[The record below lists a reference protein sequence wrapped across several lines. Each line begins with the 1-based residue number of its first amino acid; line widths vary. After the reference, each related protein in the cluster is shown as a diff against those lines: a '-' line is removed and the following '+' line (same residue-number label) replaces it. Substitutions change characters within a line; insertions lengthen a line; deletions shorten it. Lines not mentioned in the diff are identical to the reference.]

1 MADRTVRV
9 RVIAEMP
16 GFGTVIRTGTGE
28 LIALG
33 EASLVA
39 GRGIRAL
46 GADGA
51 AARTGLMAMG
61 AGARGGAAGV
71 GEAEAAALA
80 ASRGTRAMRDESA
93 LAPAAFGRMGAA
105 ARTGMGTV
113 RSGVESVL
121 GPVQHLGALLA
132 GGAILFGLHDIVH
145 AGNEYTDAMNKFL
158 EVTRASGAQMSSA
171 GREAQALGADMKL
184 PSANAAEAADA
195 MVELAKA
202 GLSAQDAIKAARG
215 TIQLSAAARTD
226 VATAAKIEGD
236 IMDQFALKSTEAT
249 HVADV
254 LANTSNSASGE
265 LMDIYYAMKYVGPI
279 AHTMGISIK
288 DTATA
293 VGLLGKSG
301 IIGETAGTALRSAL
315 VNMAKP
321 TKLAQKGLHEL
332 GIEAFDSK
340 GNFKGLQY
348 VITQLG
354 DASHHLTTQ
363 QFTAAAAMAFGK
375 PALAGMVAL
384 AHQGGTAFQQFG
396 VQVGRVGGA
405 AALAAAESKG
415 LGGAMRGLGK
425 QLQSAFLQV
434 YLGVAPGLEKIT
446 RSMTKGVSDAIPYIK
461 SGIRIAGDLWD
472 IYGPSVEAKLQS
484 ASSGIGKAAAS
495 LANPVKAA
503 LSGALVAAVP
513 LAITSVQSL
522 EKVLSNAG
530 AAAAPLVGGMHDLLT
545 SVSSGAGALG
555 VATGRLQVGVGLIGD
570 MSGILRPIGELV
582 GGIAHAFAGLPGPIQ
597 LSVLSMIA
605 MRPFRGQ
612 IQGMR
617 DAVVG
622 YGRSAVTS
630 FNGVRGAM
638 QTQTMLAS
646 RAGVSL
652 GRWGAGLAALEARNP
667 AIAAMGTSFRS
678 ASTGI
683 QEAGGR
689 LVGLRSAAGGAMAA
703 IGTGAGRGLMGAARG
718 LYGFLGGP
726 WGIAIAGVMVGL
738 DMLAQKQ
745 QAAAAA
751 TAAHQQRVT
760 GLAQALQ
767 QSAGAMDGSVRS
779 AAVQIISDAKLKDG
793 KTQLLDVTSKA
804 GLTAQQVTDAYLGE
818 GTSVEKLAQKYKD
831 LAKTKMDEA
840 FSKESPSAK
849 NHSDEY
855 NSLIE
860 QANSYAAAGNA
871 LSGLSGEFGEARK
884 KQQDLSAAVKGSG
897 AAALDA
903 TDPTGR
909 LQTAIKTLGDSASD
923 ADTKARALHTA
934 LDLLSGGELD
944 VQAAVAT
951 MNQAILDLNGSYK
964 DGVDHSKGYGK
975 ALLQVDGSL
984 NTTSENGQSLW
995 TKMQALNEQTASASQ
1010 ATYDYARANGTAVV
1024 PALQQAEARM
1034 QTAWK
1039 TAVTAGQKFGLSA
1052 TQAKELAAQMGF
1064 IPSSLAIT
1072 MSTPGLSDT
1081 QRQLLYVQG
1090 LAGHMPKGSTIR
1102 VSALTAEAKADIE
1115 SVGFKVKT
1123 LPGGRQ
1129 MEITA
1134 PTGKAAAALDALIA
1148 KKLPPKALGVDA
1160 QTASA
1165 MAALEAV
1172 RRKVAGTK
1180 GKSVTIGALTGAAQ
1194 SALTSLGFK
1203 VQRLPNHQIKVTL
1216 PTGGPAAAAAAIQ
1229 RYINNLH
1236 GKSVTVTTTFVTKGS
1251 SSAVAP
1257 AHRNYAAGGRIRG
1270 YASGGSPVQFAPDGL
1285 LSGPGTGT
1293 SDSILALLASGAVAR
1308 VSDTEFVVN
1317 AASTRRYL
1325 PLLEA
1330 INSGKIPGFAAGGL
1344 ASGGI
1349 PGFTY
1354 SPTGQPVLGGP
1365 SDAKSRYDQ
1374 DVQNLKDAWGVLN
1387 TALKEQKKAADSL
1400 TAAEKNLSK
1409 VRHEHHT
1416 AAQLRAAEDRVE
1428 KARSAKKATDKTV
1441 SADRQKVYS
1450 ADAALGVKKGAK
1462 APTGFDLKAYEKQL
1476 NASVAATDKWRTNLS
1491 KISKRGGAEV
1501 EALLENMGQDGYALV
1516 NSLAGAST
1524 KQFNNIVK
1532 KLQKTGDVAKA
1543 TLADFEKQLGGATQQ
1558 NQQFAADLQKLAAE
1572 GFGDLAQALAAQG
1585 DSNAQALAH
1594 EAAGN
1599 SKSAS
1604 AANKSVSKAQAT
1616 LTGDDLANSLILLS
1630 TLRGGTGRGY
1640 ADLIAAGLGT
1650 DVIKALVP
1658 KMSKQIGALPDA
1670 NKAVFV
1676 RQWVAQGG
1684 QPMALG
1690 GILTKPTPV
1699 LAGEAGVPEAFIPL
1713 TGTARSRALL
1723 AASAAA
1729 LGYHLVPAS
1738 RWASHGYSDPRSV
1751 GQGNRN
1757 TYITLY
1763 GAKQTNAEQAADIA
1777 RHMAFVG

>member
-1 MADRTVRV
+1 MTDRTVRV

-16 GFGTVIRTGTGE
+16 GFGTVVRTGTGE

-33 EASLVA
+33 DASLVA

-51 AARTGLMAMG
+51 AARAGLTAMG

-71 GEAEAAALA
+71 REGEAAALA
-80 ASRGTRAMRDESA
+80 ASRGTRAMRDETA
-93 LAPAAFGRMGAA
+93 LAPAAFGRMGSA
-105 ARTGMGTV
+105 ARNGMGSV

-121 GPVQHLGALLA
+121 GPVKHLGALLA

-202 GLSAQDAIKAARG
+202 GLSAQDAIRAARG

-249 HVADV
+249 RVADV

-321 TKLAQKGLHEL
+321 TKLASKGLHEL
-332 GIEAFDSK
+332 GIEAFDSQ

-348 VITQLG
+348 VITKLG

-472 IYGPSVEAKLQS
+472 IYGPSVEAKLHS

-570 MSGILRPIGELV
+570 MSGILRPIGELI
-582 GGIAHAFAGLPGPIQ
+582 GGIAHAFAMLPGPIQ
-597 LSVLSMIA
+597 LTVLSMIA

-638 QTQTMLAS
+638 QTQRILATQ
-646 RAGVSL
+646 AGVSL
-652 GRWGAGLAALEARNP
+652 GRWGSGLAALEARNP
-667 AIAAMGTSFRS
+667 TIAAMGTSFRS
-678 ASTGI
+678 ASAGI

-689 LVGLRSAAGGAMAA
+689 LVGFRSAAGGAMSAL
-703 IGTGAGRGLMGAARG
+703 GTGAGRGLMGAARG

-726 WGIAIAGVMVGL
+726 WGIAIAGAMVGL

-767 QSAGAMDGSVRS
+767 QTAGAMDGSVRA
-779 AAVQIISDAKLKDG
+779 AAVQIISDAKLRDG

-818 GTSVEKLAQKYKD
+818 GTSVQQLAQKYKD
-831 LAKTKMDEA
+831 LAKTKADEA

-849 NHSDEY
+849 NHSAEY

-871 LSGLSGEFGEARK
+871 LSGLSGEFGTARK

-944 VQAAVAT
+944 VQAAVAN

-964 DGVDHSKGYGK
+964 DGVDKSHGYGK

-995 TKMQALNEQTASASQ
+995 TKLQALNEQTAGAAQS
-1010 ATYDYARANGTAVV
+1010 TYDFARANNEGVV
-1024 PALQQAEARM
+1024 PALKQAEAHM
-1034 QTAWK
+1034 ETSWK
-1039 TAVTAGQKFGLSA
+1039 AAVTAGEKFGLTA
-1052 TQAKELAAQMGF
+1052 DQAKVLAAQMGF

-1072 MSTPGLSDT
+1072 MSTPGLSAT
-1081 QRQLLYVQG
+1081 QKQLLYVQG
-1090 LAGHMPKGSTIR
+1090 LAGHMSKGSVIR
-1102 VSALTAEAKADIE
+1102 VSALTAEAKKDIE
-1115 SVGFKVKT
+1115 DVGFKVKT

-1134 PTGKAAAALDALIA
+1134 PTDKAAAALDALIA
-1148 KKLPPKALGVDA
+1148 KKMPGKDVPVSAATAKALAD
-1160 QTASA
+1160 
-1165 MAALEAV
+1165 LNAV
-1172 RRKVAGTK
+1172 QRKVAATH
-1180 GKSVTIGALTGAAQ
+1180 GKSIPMTALTGGAEAA
-1194 SALTSLGFK
+1194 LKGLGFK
-1203 VQRLPNHQIKVTL
+1203 VTHMKGGRVTVTL

-1236 GKSVTVTTTFVTKGS
+1236 GKTVTNYVNSIVTTTKKSVHEVVGNANGSIVSYYADGGMHESHVAQIARKGTYRVW
-1251 SSAVAP
+1251 AEDEAGDEAYIPLNP
-1257 AHRNYAAGGRIRG
+1257 AKRGRSRQIAAQTVSRLG
-1270 YASGGSPVQFAPDGL
+1270 
-1285 LSGPGTGT
+1285 
-1293 SDSILALLASGAVAR
+1293 GAVAWYA
-1308 VSDTEFVVN
+1308 N
-1317 AASTRRYL
+1317 
-1325 PLLEA
+1325 
-1330 INSGKIPGFAAGGL
+1330 GGL
-1344 ASGGI
+1344 S
-1349 PGFTY
+1349 GFTY
-1354 SPTGQPVLGGP
+1354 TPSGQPVLGGP

-1374 DVQNLKDAWGVLN
+1374 DVQRLKDAWGVLN

-1400 TAAEKNLSK
+1400 TAAEKNLSR

-1416 AAQLRAAEDRVE
+1416 AAQLRAAQDRVT
-1428 KARSAKKATDKTV
+1428 KAKSAKKATDKTV

-1501 EALLENMGQDGYALV
+1501 ESLLENMGQDGYALV

-1524 KQFNNIVK
+1524 KQFNDIVK

-1543 TLADFEKQLGGATQQ
+1543 TLADFDKQLNASTQQ

-1572 GFGDLAQALAAQG
+1572 GYGDLASALAAQG
-1585 DSNAQALAH
+1585 DSNAVTLAH
-1594 EAAGN
+1594 QAAGS
-1599 SKSAS
+1599 SKDA
-1604 AANKSVSKAQAT
+1604 ATANKAVGKAQGT
-1616 LTGDDLANSLILLS
+1616 LTGDDLTNSLILLS

-1658 KMSKQIGALPDA
+1658 KMTKQIAALPDA
-1670 NKAVFV
+1670 NKSTFV

-1684 QPMALG
+1684 TAMAAG
-1690 GILTKPTPV
+1690 GILTKATPV

-1713 TGTARSRALL
+1713 AQTSRSRALL

-1738 RWASHGYSDPRSV
+1738 RWASHGYSDGRA
-1751 GQGNRN
+1751 GYGGDRINN
-1757 TYITLY
+1757 ITLN
-1763 GAKQTNAEQAADIA
+1763 GAKQTTAEQAMDVA
-1777 RHMAFVG
+1777 RYMSFVG

>member
-16 GFGTVIRTGTGE
+16 GFGTIVRTGTGE
-28 LIALG
+28 LLALG

-51 AARTGLMAMG
+51 IARTGLMAMG

-80 ASRGTRAMRDESA
+80 AGRGARAMRNEAA
-93 LAPAAFGRMGAA
+93 LTSPAFGRMGAA
-105 ARTGMGTV
+105 ARTGMGSV
-113 RSGVESVL
+113 QSGITSVL
-121 GPVQHLGALLA
+121 GPMKHLGALLA
-132 GGAILFGLHDIVH
+132 GGAIIFGLHDIVH
-145 AGNEYTDAMNKFL
+145 SGNEYTDAMNKFL
-158 EVTRASGAQMSSA
+158 EVTRASGGQMAAA

-195 MVELAKA
+195 MVELSKA
-202 GLSAQDAIKAARG
+202 GLSAQDAIRAARG

-279 AHTMGISIK
+279 AHTMGVSIK

-321 TKLAQKGLHEL
+321 TKLATKGLHEL
-332 GIEAFDSK
+332 GIEAFDGQ

-348 VITQLG
+348 VITKLG

-384 AHQGGTAFQQFG
+384 AHQGGEAFQTFG

-425 QLQSAFLQV
+425 QISSAFLQI
-434 YLGVAPGLEKIT
+434 YLGIAPGLEGIT
-446 RSMTKGVSDAIPYIK
+446 RSMTQGVSKAIPYIK

-472 IYGPSVEAKLQS
+472 IYGPSVEAKLHS
-484 ASSGIGKAAAS
+484 AAGGIGRAASSLAAPLKAAITSAAVAS
-495 LANPVKAA
+495 
-503 LSGALVAAVP
+503 VP
-513 LAITSVQSL
+513 LAITSVHSL
-522 EKVLSNAG
+522 GQAFGNAG
-530 AAAAPLVGGMHDLLT
+530 AAAQPLLGGLHDMFG

-555 VATGRLQVGVGLIGD
+555 VLTGRLQVGVGLFGE
-570 MSGILRPIGELV
+570 MSGILRPVGELV

-597 LSVLSMIA
+597 LSVLAMLA

-612 IQGMR
+612 IQGMQN
-617 DAVVG
+617 AVAG
-622 YGRSAVTS
+622 YGRSAVAS

-638 QTQTMLAS
+638 QTQTILAS

-652 GRWGAGLAALEARNP
+652 GRWGAGLAALEARSP
-667 AIAAMGTSFRS
+667 TIAAMGNSFRT

-689 LVGLRSAAGGAMAA
+689 LVGFRSAAGGALAA

-726 WGIAIAGVMVGL
+726 WGVAIGAAMIGL
-738 DMLAQKQ
+738 DLLAKKQ
-745 QAAAAA
+745 QEAAAAA
-751 TAAHQQRVT
+751 AAHQQRISALT
-760 GLAQALQ
+760 TALQ
-767 QSAGAMDGSVRS
+767 QSAGVADGSVRA
-779 AAVQIISDAKLKDG
+779 AAVQTLADTKLKDG
-793 KTQLLDVTSKA
+793 KTQLLDVMHRA
-804 GLTAQQVTDAYLGE
+804 GINATQLTDAYLGQ
-818 GTSVEKLAQKYKD
+818 GTSVDGLRKRL
-831 LAKTKMDEA
+831 
-840 FSKESPSAK
+840 S
-849 NHSDEY
+849 
-855 NSLIE
+855 
-860 QANSYAAAGNA
+860 AAAEENTKFVNA
-871 LSGLSGEFGEARK
+871 GRTAGKVYTPQGQVYKNAADALGSLSGEFDAART
-884 KQQDLSAAVKGSG
+884 KQKDLADAVKGSG

-909 LQTAIKTLGDSASD
+909 LQGAIKTLGDSASD

-944 VQAAVAT
+944 VQAAVAV
-951 MNQAILDLNGSYK
+951 MNQALLDLNGSYK
-964 DGVDHSKGYGK
+964 DGVDHAKGYGK

-995 TKMQALNEQTASASQ
+995 TKLQGLNEQTAGAAQ
-1010 ATYDYARANGTAVV
+1010 ATYDYARANKTDVV
-1024 PALQQAEARM
+1024 PALQQAEGAM
-1034 QTAWK
+1034 EKSWK
-1039 TAVTAGQKFGLSA
+1039 AAVRAGQKFGLTA
-1052 TQAKELAAQMGF
+1052 DQAKVLAMQMGF

-1081 QRQLLYVQG
+1081 QKQLLYVQG

-1102 VSALTAEAKADIE
+1102 VSALTTEAKKDIE

-1134 PTGKAAAALDALIA
+1134 PTDKAAAALDALLA
-1148 KKLPPKALGVDA
+1148 KKLPGKKLPVSAATSKALTD
-1160 QTASA
+1160 
-1165 MAALEAV
+1165 LDAV

-1180 GKSVTIGALTGAAQ
+1180 GKTVTVGALTKVAEE
-1194 SALTSLGFK
+1194 ALSSLGFHISRTHGK
-1203 VQRLPNHQIKVTL
+1203 QVTITL
-1216 PTGGPAAAAAAIQ
+1216 PTGGPSSAAATIQ
-1229 RYINNLH
+1229 GYIDGVH
-1236 GKSVTVTTTFVTKGS
+1236 GKTVSVNVVTTHTDHGT
-1251 SSAVAP
+1251 VA
-1257 AHRNYAAGGRIRG
+1257 HEGGKYARGGLVRG
-1270 YASGGSPVQFAPDGL
+1270 YADGGAIQYMPFGGRVV
-1285 LSGPGTGT
+1285 GPGTGT
-1293 SDSILALLASGAVAR
+1293 SDSIPALVSNGEYVIKADAVR
-1308 VSDTEFVVN
+1308 KYGTHMFDRLN
-1317 AASTRRYL
+1317 AKR
-1325 PLLEA
+1325 
-1330 INSGKIPGFAAGGL
+1330 FAGGGL
-1344 ASGGI
+1344 A
-1349 PGFTY
+1349 GFTY
-1354 SPTGQPVLGGP
+1354 TPTGQAVLGGP
-1365 SDAKSRYDQ
+1365 SDPKTRYDKAV
-1374 DVQNLKDAWGVLN
+1374 DALKAAWDKLNSALKDA
-1387 TALKEQKKAADSL
+1387 KKKADDLSN
-1400 TAAEKNLSK
+1400 AEKNLSR
-1409 VRHEHHT
+1409 VRHGHHT
-1416 AAQLRAAEDRVE
+1416 AAQLRAAQSRVD
-1428 KARSAKKATDKTV
+1428 KARSAKKSADKTV
-1441 SADRQKVYS
+1441 SADRAGVNK

-1462 APTGFDLKAYEKQL
+1462 APTGFDLKAYETQL
-1476 NASVAATDKWRTNLS
+1476 NKSVAATDKWRGNLA

-1501 EALLENMGQDGYALV
+1501 ESMLEGMGEDGYALV
-1516 NSLAGAST
+1516 NSLAGASN
-1524 KQFNNIVK
+1524 KQFNDIVK

-1543 TLADFEKQLGGATQQ
+1543 TLQDFTKQLGAATTT
-1558 NQQFAADLQKLAAE
+1558 NQQFAKDLQTLASQ
-1572 GFGDLAQALAAQG
+1572 GFGDLASALAAQG
-1585 DSNAQALAH
+1585 DSNAQTLAH
-1594 EAAGN
+1594 QAVGSKTQAA
-1599 SKSAS
+1599 K
-1604 AANKSVSKAQAT
+1604 ANQAVGKAEGT
-1616 LTGDDLANSLILLS
+1616 LTGDDLTNSLILLS

-1658 KMSKQIGALPDA
+1658 KMTGAIGALPA
-1670 NKAVFV
+1670 PNKDVFV
-1676 RQWVAQGG
+1676 RQWVSQGG
-1684 QPMALG
+1684 KAMALG
-1690 GILTKPTPV
+1690 GILSRATPV
-1699 LAGEAGVPEAFIPL
+1699 LAGEAGPEAFIPL
-1713 TGTARSRALL
+1713 TRTARSRALL

-1738 RWASHGYSDPRSV
+1738 RYASNDYGTPWGGGHGDRV
-1751 GQGNRN
+1751 TN
-1757 TYITLY
+1757 ITLN
-1763 GAKQTNAEQAADIA
+1763 GAKQTSAEQAADIA
-1777 RHMAFVG
+1777 RHMNFVG

>member
-1 MADRTVRV
+1 VGDRTVRV
-9 RVIAEMP
+9 RVVAEMP

-51 AARTGLMAMG
+51 AARAGLTAMG

-71 GEAEAAALA
+71 REGEAAALA
-80 ASRGTRAMRDESA
+80 ASRGTRAMRDETA
-93 LAPAAFGRMGAA
+93 LAPAAFGRMGSA
-105 ARTGMGTV
+105 ARTGMGSV

-121 GPVQHLGALLA
+121 GPVKHLGALLA

-158 EVTRASGAQMSSA
+158 EVTRASGGQMASA

-321 TKLAQKGLHEL
+321 TKLASKGLHEL
-332 GIEAFDSK
+332 GIEAFDSQ

-348 VITQLG
+348 VITKLG

-472 IYGPSVEAKLQS
+472 IYGPAVEAKLHA

-570 MSGILRPIGELV
+570 MSGILRPIGDIV

-597 LSVLSMIA
+597 LSVLSMLA

-652 GRWGAGLAALEARNP
+652 GRWGSGLAALEARSP
-667 AIAAMGTSFRS
+667 TIAAMGNSFRS

-689 LVGLRSAAGGAMAA
+689 LSGFRSAAGGAMAA

-718 LYGFLGGP
+718 LWGFLGGP
-726 WGIAIAGVMVGL
+726 WGIAIAGAMVGL
-738 DMLAQKQ
+738 DMLARKQ
-745 QAAAAA
+745 QEAAAAA
-751 TAAHQQRVT
+751 AAHQQRISSLT
-760 GLAQALQ
+760 QALATSAGLA
-767 QSAGAMDGSVRS
+767 DGSVRA
-779 AAVQIISDAKLKDG
+779 AAVQTLADAKLKDG
-793 KTQLLDVTSKA
+793 KTALLGVMHEAGVGTTQL
-804 GLTAQQVTDAYLGE
+804 TDAYLGQ
-818 GTSVEKLAQKYKD
+818 GTSIDALQKKLLTAANANREWVVSGRNGRKVAFTEQGQAYKD
-831 LAKTKMDEA
+831 
-840 FSKESPSAK
+840 
-849 NHSDEY
+849 
-855 NSLIE
+855 
-860 QANSYAAAGNA
+860 AADA
-871 LSGLSGEFGEARK
+871 LGSLSGEFGTAKK
-884 KQQDLSAAVKGSG
+884 KQADLAAAVKGSG

-1172 RRKVAGTK
+1172 RRKVTATK
-1180 GKSVTIGALTGAAQ
+1180 GKSITIGALTGAAQ
-1194 SALTSLGFK
+1194 GALTSLGFK

-1257 AHRNYAAGGRIRG
+1257 AHRNYATGGRIRG

-1293 SDSILALLASGAVAR
+1293 SDSILALLASGAIAR

-1317 AASTRRYL
+1317 AASTKRYL

-1330 INSGKIPGFAAGGL
+1330 INSGRIPGFASGGL
-1344 ASGGI
+1344 AAGGI

-1409 VRHEHHT
+1409 VRHQHHT

-1428 KARSAKKATDKTV
+1428 KARSAKKARDKTV

-1501 EALLENMGQDGYALV
+1501 ESLLENMGQDGYALV
-1516 NSLAGAST
+1516 NSLAGASA
-1524 KQFNNIVK
+1524 KQFNDIVK

-1543 TLADFEKQLGGATQQ
+1543 TLADFNKQLNASTQQ

-1585 DSNAQALAH
+1585 DSNAVALAH

-1604 AANKSVSKAQAT
+1604 AANRNVGKAQAT
-1616 LTGDDLANSLILLS
+1616 LTGDDLTNSLILLS

-1658 KMSKQIGALPDA
+1658 KMTKQIAALPDA
-1670 NKAVFV
+1670 NKATFV
-1676 RQWVAQGG
+1676 RQWVSQGG
-1684 QPMALG
+1684 TAMAVG
-1690 GILTKPTPV
+1690 GILTKATPV

-1713 TGTARSRALL
+1713 TQTSRSRALL

-1738 RWASHGYSDPRSV
+1738 RWASHGYSDGRA
-1751 GQGNRN
+1751 GYGGDRINN
-1757 TYITLY
+1757 ITLN
-1763 GAKQTNAEQAADIA
+1763 GAKQTTAEQAMDVA
-1777 RHMAFVG
+1777 RYMSFVG

>member
-1 MADRTVRV
+1 MTDRTVRV

-39 GRGIRAL
+39 GRSIRAL

-51 AARTGLMAMG
+51 AARAGLTAMG

-71 GEAEAAALA
+71 REGEAAALA
-80 ASRGTRAMRDESA
+80 ASRGTRAMRDETA
-93 LAPAAFGRMGAA
+93 LAPAAFGRMGSA
-105 ARTGMGTV
+105 ARTGMGSV

-121 GPVQHLGALLA
+121 GPVKHLGALLA

-202 GLSAQDAIKAARG
+202 GLSAQDAIRAARG

-321 TKLAQKGLHEL
+321 TKLASKGLHEL
-332 GIEAFDSK
+332 GIEAFDSQ

-348 VITQLG
+348 VITKLG

-472 IYGPSVEAKLQS
+472 IYGPSVEAKLHA
-484 ASSGIGKAAAS
+484 ASSGIGRAAAS

-570 MSGILRPIGELV
+570 MSGILRPIGALI
-582 GGIAHAFAGLPGPIQ
+582 GGIAHAFAMLPGPIQ
-597 LSVLSMIA
+597 LTVLSMIA

-638 QTQTMLAS
+638 QTQRILATQ
-646 RAGVSL
+646 AGVSL
-652 GRWGAGLAALEARNP
+652 GRWGSGLAALEARNP
-667 AIAAMGTSFRS
+667 TIAAMGTSFRS
-678 ASTGI
+678 ASAGI

-689 LVGLRSAAGGAMAA
+689 LVGFRSAAGGAMSAL
-703 IGTGAGRGLMGAARG
+703 GTGAGRGLMGAARG

-726 WGIAIAGVMVGL
+726 WGIAIAGAMVGL

-767 QSAGAMDGSVRS
+767 QTAGAMDGSVRA
-779 AAVQIISDAKLKDG
+779 AAVQIISDAKLRDG

-818 GTSVEKLAQKYKD
+818 GTSVQQLAQKYKD
-831 LAKTKMDEA
+831 LAKTKADEA
-840 FSKESPSAK
+840 FSKESPSAR
-849 NHSDEY
+849 NHSAEY

-871 LSGLSGEFGEARK
+871 LSGLSGEFGTARK

-964 DGVDHSKGYGK
+964 DGVDKSHGYGK

-995 TKMQALNEQTASASQ
+995 TKLQALNEQTAGAAQS
-1010 ATYDYARANGTAVV
+1010 TYDFARANSEGVV
-1024 PALQQAEARM
+1024 PALKQAEGRM
-1034 QTAWK
+1034 QKSWEA
-1039 TAVTAGQKFGLSA
+1039 AVTAGQKFGLTA
-1052 TQAKELAAQMGF
+1052 DQAKILAAQMGF

-1072 MSTPGLSDT
+1072 MSTPGLSAT
-1081 QRQLLYVQG
+1081 QKQLLYVQG

-1102 VSALTAEAKADIE
+1102 VSALTAEAKKDIE

-1148 KKLPPKALGVDA
+1148 KKLPSKAVGVDA
-1160 QTASA
+1160 KTASA

-1194 SALTSLGFK
+1194 GALTSLGFK
-1203 VQRLPNHQIKVTL
+1203 VQRLPNRQIRVTL

-1236 GKSVTVTTTFVTKGS
+1236 GKTVTNYVNSIVTTTKKSVHEVVGKADGGIVSFYADGGMHENHVAQIARKGTYRVW
-1251 SSAVAP
+1251 AEDEAGDEAYIPLNP
-1257 AHRNYAAGGRIRG
+1257 AKRGRSRQIAAQTVSRLG
-1270 YASGGSPVQFAPDGL
+1270 
-1285 LSGPGTGT
+1285 
-1293 SDSILALLASGAVAR
+1293 GAVAWYA
-1308 VSDTEFVVN
+1308 N
-1317 AASTRRYL
+1317 
-1325 PLLEA
+1325 
-1330 INSGKIPGFAAGGL
+1330 GGL
-1344 ASGGI
+1344 S
-1349 PGFTY
+1349 GFTY
-1354 SPTGQPVLGGP
+1354 TPSGQPVLGGP

-1374 DVQNLKDAWGVLN
+1374 DVQRLKDAWGVLN

-1400 TAAEKNLSK
+1400 TAAEKNLSR

-1416 AAQLRAAEDRVE
+1416 AAQLRAAQDRVT
-1428 KARSAKKATDKTV
+1428 KAKSAKKATDKTV

-1501 EALLENMGQDGYALV
+1501 ESLLENMGQDGYALV

-1524 KQFNNIVK
+1524 KQFNDIVK

-1543 TLADFEKQLGGATQQ
+1543 TLADFDKQLNASTQQ

-1572 GFGDLAQALAAQG
+1572 GYGDLASALAAQG
-1585 DSNAQALAH
+1585 DSNAVTLAH
-1594 EAAGN
+1594 QAAGS
-1599 SKSAS
+1599 SKDA
-1604 AANKSVSKAQAT
+1604 ATANKAVGKAQGT
-1616 LTGDDLANSLILLS
+1616 LTGDDLTNSLILLS

-1658 KMSKQIGALPDA
+1658 KMTKQIAALPDA
-1670 NKAVFV
+1670 NKSTFV
-1676 RQWVAQGG
+1676 RQWVSQGG
-1684 QPMALG
+1684 TAMAAG
-1690 GILTKPTPV
+1690 GILTKATPV
-1699 LAGEAGVPEAFIPL
+1699 LAGEAGIPEAFIPL
-1713 TGTARSRALL
+1713 AQTSRSRALL

-1738 RWASHGYSDPRSV
+1738 RYASGGYSDGRA
-1751 GQGNRN
+1751 GYGGDRINN
-1757 TYITLY
+1757 ITLN
-1763 GAKQTNAEQAADIA
+1763 GAKQTTAEQAMDVA
-1777 RHMAFVG
+1777 RYMSFVG

>member
-16 GFGTVIRTGTGE
+16 GFGTIVRTGTGE
-28 LIALG
+28 LLALG
-33 EASLVA
+33 EAGVVA
-39 GRGIRAL
+39 GRGIRTL
-46 GADGA
+46 GVDAA

-80 ASRGTRAMRDESA
+80 ASRGTRAMREESA

-105 ARTGMGTV
+105 ARTGMGSV

-121 GPVQHLGALLA
+121 GPVKHLGALLA

-158 EVTRASGAQMSSA
+158 EVTRASGAQMASA

-202 GLSAQDAIKAARG
+202 GLSAQDAIRAARG

-279 AHTMGISIK
+279 AHTMGVSIK

-384 AHQGGTAFQQFG
+384 AHQGGTAFEQFG

-472 IYGPSVEAKLQS
+472 IYGPTVEAKLHS
-484 ASSGIGKAAAS
+484 ASSGIGRAAAS

-503 LSGALVAAVP
+503 LTGALVAAVP

-570 MSGILRPIGELV
+570 MSGILRPIGDIV

-597 LSVLSMIA
+597 LSVLSMLA

-638 QTQTMLAS
+638 QTQTLLAS

-652 GRWGAGLAALEARNP
+652 GRWGSGLAALEARSP
-667 AIAAMGTSFRS
+667 TIAAMGNSFRS

-689 LVGLRSAAGGAMAA
+689 LSGFRSAAGGAMAA

-718 LYGFLGGP
+718 LWGFLGGP
-726 WGIAIAGVMVGL
+726 WGIAIAGAMIGL
-738 DMLAQKQ
+738 DMLARKQ
-745 QAAAAA
+745 QEAAAAA
-751 TAAHQQRVT
+751 AAHQQRISSLT
-760 GLAQALQ
+760 QALQ
-767 QSAGAMDGSVRS
+767 QSAGLADGSVRA
-779 AAVQIISDAKLKDG
+779 AAVQTLADAKLKDG
-793 KTQLLDVTSKA
+793 KTQLLNVMHEA
-804 GLTAQQVTDAYLGE
+804 GVGTTQLTDAYLGQ
-818 GTSVEKLAQKYKD
+818 GSSIDTLRKKLLDAANANREWVTAGKNGRKVAFTEQGQAYKD
-831 LAKTKMDEA
+831 
-840 FSKESPSAK
+840 
-849 NHSDEY
+849 
-855 NSLIE
+855 
-860 QANSYAAAGNA
+860 AADA
-871 LSGLSGEFGEARK
+871 LGGLSGEFDTARK
-884 KQQDLSAAVKGSG
+884 KQKDLADAVKGSG
-897 AAALDA
+897 SAALDA

-951 MNQAILDLNGSYK
+951 MNQAILDLNSSYS
-964 DGVDHSKGYGK
+964 DGVDKSKGYGK

-995 TKMQALNEQTASASQ
+995 TKLQALNEQTASAAQS
-1010 ATYDYARANGTAVV
+1010 TYDFARANGTAVV

-1039 TAVTAGQKFGLSA
+1039 SAVTAGQKFGLTA
-1052 TQAKELAAQMGF
+1052 NQAKELAAQMGF

-1072 MSTPGLSDT
+1072 MSTPGLSAT
-1081 QRQLLYVQG
+1081 QKQLLYVQG
-1090 LAGHMPKGSTIR
+1090 LAGHMPKGATIR

-1148 KKLPPKALGVDA
+1148 KKLPAKTLGVDA
-1160 QTASA
+1160 QTAGA
-1165 MAALEAV
+1165 MSALEAV
-1172 RRKVAGTK
+1172 RRKVAATK
-1180 GKSVTIGALTGAAQ
+1180 GKSITIGALTGAAQ

-1203 VQRLPNHQIKVTL
+1203 VQRLPNRQIRVTL

-1236 GKSVTVTTTFVTKGS
+1236 GKTVTNYVNSIVTTTSKSVHEVVGKADGGIVSYYADGGMRENHVAQIARKGTWRVW
-1251 SSAVAP
+1251 AEDEAGDEAYIPLNP
-1257 AHRNYAAGGRIRG
+1257 AKRGRSRQIAAQTVSRLG
-1270 YASGGSPVQFAPDGL
+1270 
-1285 LSGPGTGT
+1285 
-1293 SDSILALLASGAVAR
+1293 GAVAWYA
-1308 VSDTEFVVN
+1308 N
-1317 AASTRRYL
+1317 
-1325 PLLEA
+1325 
-1330 INSGKIPGFAAGGL
+1330 GGL
-1344 ASGGI
+1344 S
-1349 PGFTY
+1349 GFTY
-1354 SPTGQPVLGGP
+1354 TPTGQPVLGGP

-1409 VRHEHHT
+1409 VRREHHT
-1416 AAQLRAAEDRVE
+1416 ASQLRAAEDRVE

-1441 SADRQKVYS
+1441 GADRQKVYA
-1450 ADAALGVKKGAK
+1450 ADSALGVKRGAK

-1476 NASVAATDKWRTNLS
+1476 NASVAATDKWRTNLA

-1501 EALLENMGQDGYALV
+1501 ESLLENMGQDGYALV

-1524 KQFNNIVK
+1524 KQFNDIVK

-1543 TLADFEKQLGGATQQ
+1543 TLADFDKQLNASTQQ

-1572 GFGDLAQALAAQG
+1572 GFGDLASALAAQG
-1585 DSNAQALAH
+1585 DSNAMALAH

-1604 AANKSVSKAQAT
+1604 AANKNVTKAQST

-1640 ADLIAAGLGT
+1640 ADLISAGLDT
-1650 DVIKALVP
+1650 ATIKALVP
-1658 KMSKQIGALPDA
+1658 KMAKQIGALPDA
-1670 NKAVFV
+1670 NKVTFV

-1713 TGTARSRALL
+1713 TGTVRSRALL

-1738 RWASHGYSDPRSV
+1738 RWASHGYNNLNGA
-1751 GQGNRN
+1751 GQGDRITN
-1757 TYITLY
+1757 ITLN
-1763 GAKQTNAEQAADIA
+1763 GAKQTSAEQAADIA

>member
-1 MADRTVRV
+1 MTDRTVRV

-33 EASLVA
+33 DASLVA

-51 AARTGLMAMG
+51 AARAGLTAMG

-71 GEAEAAALA
+71 REGEAAALA
-80 ASRGTRAMRDESA
+80 ASRGTRAMRDETA
-93 LAPAAFGRMGAA
+93 LAPAAFGRMGSA
-105 ARTGMGTV
+105 ARTGMGSV

-121 GPVQHLGALLA
+121 GPVKHLGALLA

-202 GLSAQDAIKAARG
+202 GLSAQDAIRAARG

-321 TKLAQKGLHEL
+321 TKLASKGLHEL
-332 GIEAFDSK
+332 GIEAFDSQ

-348 VITQLG
+348 VITKLG

-472 IYGPSVEAKLQS
+472 IYGPSVEAKLHA
-484 ASSGIGKAAAS
+484 ASSGIGRAAAS

-570 MSGILRPIGELV
+570 MSGILRPIGALI
-582 GGIAHAFAGLPGPIQ
+582 GGIAHAFAMLPGPIQ
-597 LSVLSMIA
+597 LTVLSMIA

-638 QTQTMLAS
+638 QTQRILATQ
-646 RAGVSL
+646 AGVSL
-652 GRWGAGLAALEARNP
+652 GRWGSGLAALEARNP
-667 AIAAMGTSFRS
+667 TIAAMGTSFRS
-678 ASTGI
+678 ASAGI

-689 LVGLRSAAGGAMAA
+689 LVGFRSAAGGAMSAL
-703 IGTGAGRGLMGAARG
+703 GTGAGRGLMGAARG

-726 WGIAIAGVMVGL
+726 WGIAIAGAMVGL

-767 QSAGAMDGSVRS
+767 QTAGAMDGSVRA
-779 AAVQIISDAKLKDG
+779 AAVQIISDAKLRDG

-818 GTSVEKLAQKYKD
+818 GTSVQQLAQKYKD
-831 LAKTKMDEA
+831 LAKTKADEA
-840 FSKESPSAK
+840 FSKESPSAR
-849 NHSDEY
+849 NHSAEY

-871 LSGLSGEFGEARK
+871 LSGLSGEFGTARK

-964 DGVDHSKGYGK
+964 DGVDKSHGYGK

-995 TKMQALNEQTASASQ
+995 TKLQALNEQTAGAAQS
-1010 ATYDYARANGTAVV
+1010 TYDFARANSEGVV
-1024 PALQQAEARM
+1024 PALKQAEGRM
-1034 QTAWK
+1034 QKSWEA
-1039 TAVTAGQKFGLSA
+1039 AVTAGQKFGLTA
-1052 TQAKELAAQMGF
+1052 DQAKILAAQMGF

-1072 MSTPGLSDT
+1072 MSTPGLSAT
-1081 QRQLLYVQG
+1081 QKQLLYVQG

-1102 VSALTAEAKADIE
+1102 VSALTAEAKKDIE

-1148 KKLPPKALGVDA
+1148 KKLPSKAVGVDA
-1160 QTASA
+1160 KTASA

-1194 SALTSLGFK
+1194 GALTSLGFK
-1203 VQRLPNHQIKVTL
+1203 VQRLPNRQIRVTL

-1236 GKSVTVTTTFVTKGS
+1236 GKTVTNYVNSIVTTTKKSVHEVVGKADGGIVSFYADGGMHENHVAQIARKGTYRVW
-1251 SSAVAP
+1251 AEDEAGDEAYIPLNP
-1257 AHRNYAAGGRIRG
+1257 AKRGRSRQIAAQTVSRLG
-1270 YASGGSPVQFAPDGL
+1270 
-1285 LSGPGTGT
+1285 
-1293 SDSILALLASGAVAR
+1293 GAVAWYA
-1308 VSDTEFVVN
+1308 N
-1317 AASTRRYL
+1317 
-1325 PLLEA
+1325 
-1330 INSGKIPGFAAGGL
+1330 GGL
-1344 ASGGI
+1344 S
-1349 PGFTY
+1349 GFTY
-1354 SPTGQPVLGGP
+1354 TPSGQPVLGGP

-1374 DVQNLKDAWGVLN
+1374 DVQRLKDAWGVLN

-1400 TAAEKNLSK
+1400 TAAEKNLSR

-1416 AAQLRAAEDRVE
+1416 AAQLRAAQDRVT
-1428 KARSAKKATDKTV
+1428 KAKSAKKATDKTV

-1501 EALLENMGQDGYALV
+1501 ESLLENMGQDGYALV

-1524 KQFNNIVK
+1524 KQFNDIVK

-1543 TLADFEKQLGGATQQ
+1543 TLADFDKQLNASTQQ

-1572 GFGDLAQALAAQG
+1572 GYGDLASALAAQG
-1585 DSNAQALAH
+1585 DSNAVTLAH
-1594 EAAGN
+1594 QAAGS
-1599 SKSAS
+1599 SKDA
-1604 AANKSVSKAQAT
+1604 ATANKAVGKAQGT
-1616 LTGDDLANSLILLS
+1616 LTGDDLTNSLILLS

-1658 KMSKQIGALPDA
+1658 KMTKQIAALPDA
-1670 NKAVFV
+1670 NKSTFV
-1676 RQWVAQGG
+1676 RQWVSQGG
-1684 QPMALG
+1684 TAMAAG
-1690 GILTKPTPV
+1690 GILTKATPV
-1699 LAGEAGVPEAFIPL
+1699 LAGEAGIPEAFIPL
-1713 TGTARSRALL
+1713 AQTSRSRALL

-1738 RWASHGYSDPRSV
+1738 RYASGGYSDGRA
-1751 GQGNRN
+1751 GYGGDRINN
-1757 TYITLY
+1757 ITLN
-1763 GAKQTNAEQAADIA
+1763 GAKQTTAEQAMDVA
-1777 RHMAFVG
+1777 RYMSFVG

>member
-16 GFGTVIRTGTGE
+16 GFGTVVRTGTGE

-51 AARTGLMAMG
+51 AARVGLMGMG
-61 AGARGGAAGV
+61 TGARGGAAGV
-71 GEAEAAALA
+71 REGEAAALA
-80 ASRGTRAMRDESA
+80 AGRGARTLRNETA

-105 ARTGMGTV
+105 ARTGMGSV

-121 GPVQHLGALLA
+121 GPVKHLGALLA
-132 GGAILFGLHDIVH
+132 GGAIIFGLHDIVH
-145 AGNEYTDAMNKFL
+145 SGNEYTDAMNKFL
-158 EVTRASGAQMSSA
+158 EVTRASGGQMAAA

-195 MVELAKA
+195 MVELSKA
-202 GLSAQDAIKAARG
+202 GLSAQDAIRAARG

-279 AHTMGISIK
+279 AHTMGVSIK

-321 TKLAQKGLHEL
+321 TKLATKGLHEL
-332 GIEAFDSK
+332 GIEAFDGQ

-348 VITQLG
+348 VITKLG

-384 AHQGGTAFQQFG
+384 AHQGGEAFSQFG

-425 QLQSAFLQV
+425 QISSAFLQI
-434 YLGVAPGLEKIT
+434 YLGIAPGLEGIT
-446 RSMTKGVSDAIPYIK
+446 RSMTQGVSKAIPYIK

-472 IYGPSVEAKLQS
+472 IYGPSVEAKLH
-484 ASSGIGKAAAS
+484 AATSGIGRAASGLAAPLKAAITSAAVAS
-495 LANPVKAA
+495 
-503 LSGALVAAVP
+503 VP
-513 LAITSVQSL
+513 LAITSVHSL
-522 EKVLSNAG
+522 GQAFGNAG
-530 AAAAPLVGGMHDLLT
+530 AAAQPLLGGLHAMFS

-555 VATGRLQVGVGLIGD
+555 VLAGRLQVGVGLIGN
-570 MSGILRPIGELV
+570 MTGVLRPLGALV
-582 GGIAHAFAGLPGPIQ
+582 GGVAHAFAGLPGPIQ
-597 LSVLSMIA
+597 LSVLAMLA

-612 IQGMR
+612 IQGMQS
-617 DAVVG
+617 AVAG
-622 YGRSAVTS
+622 YGRSAVAS
-630 FNGVRGAM
+630 FNSVRGAM
-638 QTQTMLAS
+638 QTQTILAS

-652 GRWGAGLAALEARNP
+652 GRWGSGLAALEARSP
-667 AIAAMGTSFRS
+667 TIAAMGNSFRT

-689 LVGLRSAAGGAMAA
+689 LVGFRSAAGGALAA

-726 WGIAIAGVMVGL
+726 WGIAIGAAMIGL
-738 DMLAQKQ
+738 DMLAKKQ
-745 QAAAAA
+745 QEAAAAA
-751 TAAHQQRVT
+751 AAHQQRISALT
-760 GLAQALQ
+760 QALQ
-767 QSAGAMDGSVRS
+767 QSAGVADGSVRA
-779 AAVQIISDAKLKDG
+779 AAVQTLADTKLKDG
-793 KTQLLDVTSKA
+793 KTQLLDVMHAA
-804 GLTAQQVTDAYLGE
+804 GINATQLTDAYLGQ
-818 GTSVEKLAQKYKD
+818 GTSIDGLRKRL
-831 LAKTKMDEA
+831 
-840 FSKESPSAK
+840 
-849 NHSDEY
+849 
-855 NSLIE
+855 
-860 QANSYAAAGNA
+860 AAAAEENTKFVNA
-871 LSGLSGEFGEARK
+871 GRTAGKVYTPQGQVYKNAADALGSLSGEFDAART
-884 KQQDLSAAVKGSG
+884 KQKDLSDAVKGSG

-909 LQTAIKTLGDSASD
+909 LQGAIKTLGDSASD

-944 VQAAVAT
+944 VQAAVAV
-951 MNQAILDLNGSYK
+951 MNQALLDLNGSYK
-964 DGVDHSKGYGK
+964 DGVDHAKGYGK

-995 TKMQALNEQTASASQ
+995 TKLQGLNEQTAGAAQ
-1010 ATYDYARANGTAVV
+1010 ATYDYARANKTDVV
-1024 PALQQAEARM
+1024 PALQQAEGAM
-1034 QTAWK
+1034 EKSWQA
-1039 TAVTAGQKFGLSA
+1039 AVKAGQKFGLTA
-1052 TQAKELAAQMGF
+1052 DQAKILAMQMGF

-1081 QRQLLYVQG
+1081 EKQLLFVQG

-1102 VSALTAEAKADIE
+1102 VSALTADAKKAIE

-1134 PTGKAAAALDALIA
+1134 PTDRAAAALDALIA
-1148 KKLPPKALGVDA
+1148 KKLPGKKLTVSAATTKALSD
-1160 QTASA
+1160 
-1165 MAALEAV
+1165 LDAV

-1180 GKSVTIGALTGAAQ
+1180 GKTVTVGALTKTAED
-1194 SALTSLGFK
+1194 ALSSLGFHISRTHGK
-1203 VQRLPNHQIKVTL
+1203 QVTITL
-1216 PTGGPAAAAAAIQ
+1216 PTGGPISAAATIQ
-1229 RYINNLH
+1229 GYINGVH
-1236 GKSVTVTTTFVTKGS
+1236 GKTVSVNVVTTHTDHGTVAHEGGRYQADGGIVSYYADGGMRENHIAQIAPKGS
-1251 SSAVAP
+1251 WRVWAEDEAGDEAYIPLAGHKRPRSRQIAAETVRRLGGAVQWF
-1257 AHRNYAAGGRIRG
+1257 AGG
-1270 YASGGSPVQFAPDGL
+1270 GL
-1285 LSGPGTGT
+1285 T
-1293 SDSILALLASGAVAR
+1293 
-1308 VSDTEFVVN
+1308 
-1317 AASTRRYL
+1317 
-1325 PLLEA
+1325 
-1330 INSGKIPGFAAGGL
+1330 
-1344 ASGGI
+1344 
-1349 PGFTY
+1349 GFTY
-1354 SPTGQPVLGGP
+1354 TPTGQAVLGGP
-1365 SDAKSRYDQ
+1365 SDPKTRYDKAV
-1374 DVQNLKDAWGVLN
+1374 DALKTAWDKLNAAVKDA
-1387 TALKEQKKAADSL
+1387 KKKADDLSN
-1400 TAAEKNLSK
+1400 AEKNLSR
-1409 VRHEHHT
+1409 VRHGHHT
-1416 AAQLRAAEDRVE
+1416 AAQLRAAQSRVD
-1428 KARSAKKATDKTV
+1428 KARSAKK
-1441 SADRQKVYS
+1441 SADRTVAADRAGVNK

-1462 APTGFDLKAYEKQL
+1462 APSGFDLKAYETQL
-1476 NASVAATDKWRTNLS
+1476 NKSVAATDKWRGNLA

-1501 EALLENMGQDGYALV
+1501 ESMLEGMGEDGYALV
-1516 NSLAGAST
+1516 NSLAGASD
-1524 KQFNNIVK
+1524 KQFKSIVA

-1543 TLADFEKQLGGATQQ
+1543 TLADFTKQLGAATTT
-1558 NQQFAADLQKLAAE
+1558 NQQFAKDLQTLAE
-1572 GFGDLAQALAAQG
+1572 QGFGDLASALAAQG
-1585 DSNAQALAH
+1585 DSNAQTLAH
-1594 EAAGN
+1594 QAVGSKTQAA
-1599 SKSAS
+1599 K
-1604 AANKSVSKAQAT
+1604 ANQAVGKAEGT
-1616 LTGDDLANSLILLS
+1616 LTGDDLTNSLILLS

-1658 KMSKQIGALPDA
+1658 KMTGAISALPA
-1670 NKAVFV
+1670 PNKDTFV
-1676 RQWVAQGG
+1676 RQWVSQGG
-1684 QPMALG
+1684 KAMALG
-1690 GILTKPTPV
+1690 GILNRPTAV
-1699 LAGEAGVPEAFIPL
+1699 LAGEAGAEAFIPL
-1713 TGTARSRALL
+1713 NGSPRSRALL
-1723 AASAAA
+1723 AAAAA
-1729 LGYHLVPAS
+1729 ASGYHLVPAS
-1738 RWASHGYSDPRSV
+1738 RYASSGYGTPWGGGHGD
-1751 GQGNRN
+1751 RN
-1757 TYITLY
+1757 TYITLN
-1763 GAKQTNAEQAADIA
+1763 GAKQSSAEQAADLA
-1777 RHMAFVG
+1777 RHMNFVG

>member
-1 MADRTVRV
+1 MTDRTVRV

-16 GFGTVIRTGTGE
+16 GFGTVVRTGTGE
-28 LIALG
+28 LLALG

-46 GADGA
+46 GVDGA

-80 ASRGTRAMRDESA
+80 ASRGARAVRDETA
-93 LAPAAFGRMGAA
+93 LATPAFGRMGAA
-105 ARTGMGTV
+105 ARTGMGSV

-121 GPVQHLGALLA
+121 GPVKHLGALLA

-236 IMDQFALKSTEAT
+236 VMDQFALKSTEAT

-254 LANTSNSASGE
+254 LANTANSASGE

-332 GIEAFDSK
+332 GIQAFDSNGK
-340 GNFKGLQY
+340 FKGLGY

-354 DASHHLTTQ
+354 TASEHLSTQ

-396 VQVGRVGGA
+396 IQVGRVGGA

-446 RSMTKGVSDAIPYIK
+446 RGMSKGVSDAIPYIK

-472 IYGPSVEAKLQS
+472 IYGPAVEAKLH
-484 ASSGIGKAAAS
+484 AAEGGIGRAVAG
-495 LANPVKAA
+495 LATPVKAA

-522 EKVLSNAG
+522 EKVLGNAG

-582 GGIAHAFAGLPGPIQ
+582 GGIAHAFGALPGPIQ
-597 LSVLSMIA
+597 LTVLSMLA

-617 DAVVG
+617 DAVAG
-622 YGRSAVTS
+622 YGRSAVAS

-638 QTQTMLAS
+638 QTQAILAS
-646 RAGVSL
+646 QAGVSL
-652 GRWGAGLAALEARNP
+652 GRWGSGLAALEARSP
-667 AIAAMGTSFRS
+667 TIAAMGTSFRS
-678 ASTGI
+678 ASAGI

-689 LVGLRSAAGGAMAA
+689 LVGFRSAAGGAVAA

-718 LYGFLGGP
+718 LWGFLGGP
-726 WGIAIAGVMVGL
+726 WGVAIAGAMIGL
-738 DMLAQKQ
+738 DMLARKQ
-745 QAAAAA
+745 QEAAAAA
-751 TAAHQQRVT
+751 AAHQQRISSLT
-760 GLAQALQ
+760 QALQ
-767 QSAGAMDGSVRS
+767 QSAGVADGSVRA
-779 AAVQIISDAKLKDG
+779 AAVQTLADAKLRDG
-793 KTQLLDVTSKA
+793 KTQLLTVMQQAHVGTTE
-804 GLTAQQVTDAYLGE
+804 LTNAYLGQ
-818 GTSVEKLAQKYKD
+818 GTSIDALRKRLASAAEENVRFVSNGRTTQKVYTPLGETYK
-831 LAKTKMDEA
+831 K
-840 FSKESPSAK
+840 
-849 NHSDEY
+849 
-855 NSLIE
+855 
-860 QANSYAAAGNA
+860 AGDA
-871 LSGLSGEFGEARK
+871 LGSLSGEFETARNRQK
-884 KQQDLSAAVKGSG
+884 DLADATKGSG

-909 LQTAIKTLGDSASD
+909 LQNAIKTLGDSASD
-923 ADTKARALHTA
+923 ADTKATALHTA

-944 VQAAVAT
+944 VQAAVAN
-951 MNQAILDLNGSYK
+951 MNAAILDLNSSWK
-964 DGVDHSKGYGK
+964 DGVNHSQGYGK

-984 NTTSENGQSLW
+984 NTTSQNGQSLW
-995 TKMQALNEQTASASQ
+995 TKLQALNEQTASAAQ
-1010 ATYDYARANGTAVV
+1010 ATYDFARANNVGTV
-1024 PALQQAEARM
+1024 PALQQAEKHM
-1034 QTAWK
+1034 QTAWSA
-1039 TAVTAGQKFGLSA
+1039 AVKAGGAFGLSA
-1052 TQAKELAAQMGF
+1052 DQAKVLANQMGF

-1081 QRQLLYVQG
+1081 QKQLLYVQG
-1090 LAGHMPKGSTIR
+1090 LAGHMPKGSTIK
-1102 VSALTAEAKADIE
+1102 VSALTGDALKAIE

-1148 KKLPPKALGVDA
+1148 KKMPGKTVVVGADV
-1160 QTASA
+1160 
-1165 MAALEAV
+1165 AATIAELQAV
-1172 RRKVAGTK
+1172 QRKVAAT
-1180 GKSVTIGALTGAAQ
+1180 
-1194 SALTSLGFK
+1194 
-1203 VQRLPNHQIKVTL
+1203 
-1216 PTGGPAAAAAAIQ
+1216 
-1229 RYINNLH
+1229 H
-1236 GKSVTVTTTFVTKGS
+1236 GKSVTVSALTRGAEAALSALGFHISRTHGKQVTITL
-1251 SSAVAP
+1251 P
-1257 AHRNYAAGGRIRG
+1257 AGGPIAA
-1270 YASGGSPVQFAPDGL
+1270 ASAIQGAINSVHGKTVTVQINGVATGVDPSKYYSQGPHKDGGLIHRADGGIVQYIPYGGPVA
-1285 LSGPGTGT
+1285 GPGTGT
-1293 SDSILALLASGAVAR
+1293 SDSIPALISNGEYVIKAAAVAKYGVGMFDR
-1308 VSDTEFVVN
+1308 LN
-1317 AASTRRYL
+1317 AGRYAS
-1325 PLLEA
+1325 
-1330 INSGKIPGFAAGGL
+1330 GGL
-1344 ASGGI
+1344 A
-1349 PGFTY
+1349 GFTY
-1354 SPTGQPVLGGP
+1354 APTGQPVLGGP
-1365 SDAKSRYDQ
+1365 SDAKTRYDNA
-1374 DVQNLKDAWGVLN
+1374 VQALKDAWN
-1387 TALKEQKKAADSL
+1387 TLTSAVKEQRKAADALS
-1400 TAAEKNLSK
+1400 AAEKNLSY
-1409 VRHEHHT
+1409 VRHHHHT
-1416 AAQLRAAEDRVE
+1416 AAQLRAAEQRVG
-1428 KARSAKKATDKTV
+1428 KAEGAKRAADKTV
-1441 SADRQKVYS
+1441 AKDRQHVYD
-1450 ADAALGVKKGAK
+1450 ADKALGVRRGAK
-1462 APTGFDLKAYEKQL
+1462 PPTGFDLKAYEKQL
-1476 NASVAATDKWRTNLS
+1476 NASVAATEKWRGNLA

-1501 EALLENMGQDGYALV
+1501 ESLLENMGQDGYALV
-1516 NSLAGAST
+1516 NSLAGASA
-1524 KQFNNIVK
+1524 KQFKDIVA

-1543 TLADFEKQLGGATQQ
+1543 TLADFDKQLNASTKT

-1572 GFGDLAQALAAQG
+1572 GYGDLAQALAAQG

-1594 EAAGN
+1594 QAAGD
-1599 SKSAS
+1599 SKA
-1604 AANKSVSKAQAT
+1604 AATANKTVGKAQAT
-1616 LTGDDLANSLILLS
+1616 LTGDDLTNSLILLS
-1630 TLRGGTGRGY
+1630 TLRGGPGRGY
-1640 ADLIAAGLGT
+1640 ADLIAAGLGP
-1650 DVIKALVP
+1650 DVIKSIVP
-1658 KMSKQIGALPDA
+1658 KMTAQIAALPHA
-1670 NKAVFV
+1670 NKDVFV
-1676 RQWVAQGG
+1676 RQWVSQGG
-1684 QPMALG
+1684 KAMAAG
-1690 GILTKPTPV
+1690 GILTRPTAV
-1699 LAGEAGVPEAFIPL
+1699 LAGEAGVAEAFIPL
-1713 TGTARSRALL
+1713 TSTARSRALL

-1738 RWASHGYSDPRSV
+1738 RYASHSYGDSAAGRGGDRIT
-1751 GQGNRN
+1751 N
-1757 TYITLY
+1757 ITLN
-1763 GAKQTNAEQAADIA
+1763 GAKQTSAEQAADIA
-1777 RHMAFVG
+1777 RHMTFVG

>member
-16 GFGTVIRTGTGE
+16 GFGTIVRTGTGE
-28 LIALG
+28 LLALG

-71 GEAEAAALA
+71 REGEAAALA
-80 ASRGTRAMRDESA
+80 ASRGTRAMRDETA
-93 LAPAAFGRMGAA
+93 LAPAAFGRMGSA
-105 ARTGMGTV
+105 ARNGMGSV

-121 GPVQHLGALLA
+121 GPVKHLGALLA

-202 GLSAQDAIKAARG
+202 GLSAQDAIRAARG

-321 TKLAQKGLHEL
+321 TKLASKGLHEL
-332 GIEAFDSK
+332 GIEAFDSQ

-348 VITQLG
+348 VITKLG

-446 RSMTKGVSDAIPYIK
+446 RSMSKGVSDAIPYIK

-472 IYGPSVEAKLQS
+472 IYGPSVEAKLHS
-484 ASSGIGKAAAS
+484 ASSGIGRAAAS

-570 MSGILRPIGELV
+570 MSGILRPIGALV
-582 GGIAHAFAGLPGPIQ
+582 GGIAHAFAGLPGPMQ
-597 LSVLSMIA
+597 LAVLSMLA
-605 MRPFRGQ
+605 MRPFRSQ
-612 IQGMR
+612 IQGMQQ
-617 DAVVG
+617 AVVG
-622 YGRSAVTS
+622 YGRSAVGS

-638 QTQTMLAS
+638 QTQTILAA

-652 GRWGAGLAALEARNP
+652 GHWGAGLASLEARSP
-667 AIAAMGTSFRS
+667 TIAAMGNSFRS

-689 LVGLRSAAGGAMAA
+689 LVGFRSAAGGAMAA
-703 IGTGAGRGLMGAARG
+703 IGTGVGRGLMGGMRG

-726 WGIAIAGVMVGL
+726 WGIAIAGAMIGL
-738 DMLAQKQ
+738 DMLARKQ
-745 QAAAAA
+745 QEAAAAA
-751 TAAHQQRVT
+751 AAHQQRISSLT
-760 GLAQALQ
+760 QALAASAGLA
-767 QSAGAMDGSVRS
+767 DGSVRA
-779 AAVQIISDAKLKDG
+779 AAVQTLADAKLKDG
-793 KTQLLDVTSKA
+793 KTQLLNVMHEAGVGTSQ
-804 GLTAQQVTDAYLGE
+804 LTDAYLGQ
-818 GTSVEKLAQKYKD
+818 GTSIDTLQKKLLAAANANREWVASGKSGRKVAFTEQGQAYKD
-831 LAKTKMDEA
+831 
-840 FSKESPSAK
+840 
-849 NHSDEY
+849 
-855 NSLIE
+855 
-860 QANSYAAAGNA
+860 AADA
-871 LSGLSGEFGEARK
+871 LGSLSGEFGTAKK
-884 KQQDLSAAVKGSG
+884 KQADLAAAVKGSG

-944 VQAAVAT
+944 VQAAVAN
-951 MNQAILDLNGSYK
+951 MNQTILDLNGSYK
-964 DGVDHSKGYGK
+964 DGVDKSHGYGK

-995 TKMQALNEQTASASQ
+995 TKLQALNEQTAGAAQS
-1010 ATYDYARANGTAVV
+1010 TYDFARANSAGVV
-1024 PALQQAEARM
+1024 PALKQAEAHM
-1034 QTAWK
+1034 ETSWK
-1039 TAVTAGQKFGLSA
+1039 AAVTAGEKFGLTA
-1052 TQAKELAAQMGF
+1052 DQAKVLAAQMGF

-1072 MSTPGLSDT
+1072 MSTPGLSAT
-1081 QRQLLYVQG
+1081 QKQLLYVQG

-1102 VSALTAEAKADIE
+1102 VSALTAEAKKDIE
-1115 SVGFKVKT
+1115 DVGFKVKT

-1148 KKLPPKALGVDA
+1148 KKLPSKAVGVDA
-1160 QTASA
+1160 KTASA

-1172 RRKVAGTK
+1172 RQKVAGTK
-1180 GKSVTIGALTGAAQ
+1180 GKSITIGALTGAAQ
-1194 SALTSLGFK
+1194 GALTSLGFK
-1203 VQRLPNHQIKVTL
+1203 VQRLPNRQIRVTL

-1236 GKSVTVTTTFVTKGS
+1236 GKTVTNYVNSIVTTTKKSVHEVVGKADGGIVSFYADGGMRENHVAQIARKGTYRVW
-1251 SSAVAP
+1251 AEDEAGDEAYIPLNP
-1257 AHRNYAAGGRIRG
+1257 AKRGRSRQIAAQTVSRLG
-1270 YASGGSPVQFAPDGL
+1270 
-1285 LSGPGTGT
+1285 
-1293 SDSILALLASGAVAR
+1293 GAVAWYA
-1308 VSDTEFVVN
+1308 N
-1317 AASTRRYL
+1317 
-1325 PLLEA
+1325 
-1330 INSGKIPGFAAGGL
+1330 GGL
-1344 ASGGI
+1344 S
-1349 PGFTY
+1349 GFTY
-1354 SPTGQPVLGGP
+1354 TPSGQPVLGGP

-1374 DVQNLKDAWGVLN
+1374 DVQRLKDAWGVLN

-1400 TAAEKNLSK
+1400 TAAEKNLAR
-1409 VRHEHHT
+1409 VRREHHT
-1416 AAQLRAAEDRVE
+1416 AAQLRAAEDRVD
-1428 KARSAKKATDKTV
+1428 KARSAKKARDKTV
-1441 SADRQKVYS
+1441 SADRQKVYA
-1450 ADAALGVKKGAK
+1450 ADSALGVKRGAK

-1501 EALLENMGQDGYALV
+1501 ESLLENMGQDGYALV

-1524 KQFNNIVK
+1524 KQFNDIVK

-1604 AANKSVSKAQAT
+1604 AANKSVDKAQAT
-1616 LTGDDLANSLILLS
+1616 LSGDDLTNSLILLS

-1658 KMSKQIGALPDA
+1658 KMTKQIGALPDA
-1670 NKAVFV
+1670 NKATFV

-1684 QPMALG
+1684 TAMAAG
-1690 GILTKPTPV
+1690 GILTKATPV
-1699 LAGEAGVPEAFIPL
+1699 LAGEAGIPEAFIPL
-1713 TGTARSRALL
+1713 AQTARSRALL

-1738 RWASHGYSDPRSV
+1738 RWAAGSSAAAMAREV
-1751 GQGNRN
+1751 TKNIEIN
-1757 TYITLY
+1757 LY
-1763 GAKQTNAEQAADIA
+1763 GAKQTSAEQAQDIA

>member
-1 MADRTVRV
+1 VADRTVRV

-16 GFGTVIRTGTGE
+16 GFGTIVRTGTGE

-33 EASLVA
+33 DASLVA

-71 GEAEAAALA
+71 GEADAAALA
-80 ASRGTRAMRDESA
+80 ARRGTRALRDETA
-93 LAPAAFGRMGAA
+93 LAPAAFGRMGSA
-105 ARTGMGTV
+105 ARTGMGSV

-121 GPVQHLGALLA
+121 GPVKHLGALLA

-202 GLSAQDAIKAARG
+202 GLSAQDAIRAARG

-321 TKLAQKGLHEL
+321 TKLASKGLHEL

-461 SGIRIAGDLWD
+461 GGIRIAGDLWD
-472 IYGPSVEAKLQS
+472 IYGPAVEAKLHA

-522 EKVLSNAG
+522 EEVLSNAG

-545 SVSSGAGALG
+545 SVSSGAGTLG

-617 DAVVG
+617 DTVVG

-638 QTQTMLAS
+638 QTQQMLAS
-646 RAGVSL
+646 QAGISL
-652 GRWGAGLAALEARNP
+652 GRWGSGLAALQARSP
-667 AIAAMGTSFRS
+667 AIAAMGASFRT

-703 IGTGAGRGLMGAARG
+703 LGTGAGRGLMGAARG

-726 WGIAIAGVMVGL
+726 WGIAIAGAMVGL

-767 QSAGAMDGSVRS
+767 ESAGAMDGGVRA
-779 AAVQIISDAKLKDG
+779 AAVQIISDAKLRDG

-818 GTSVEKLAQKYKD
+818 GTSVQQLAQKYKD

-840 FSKESPSAK
+840 FSKESPSAR
-849 NHSDEY
+849 NHSAEY

-871 LSGLSGEFGEARK
+871 LGGLSGEFDAAGK
-884 KQQDLSAAVKGSG
+884 KAKDVAAAVKGSG

-944 VQAAVAT
+944 VQAAVAN
-951 MNQAILDLNGSYK
+951 MNQALLDLNGSYK
-964 DGVDHSKGYGK
+964 DGVDHSNGYGK

-984 NTTSENGQSLW
+984 NTTSENGQGLW
-995 TKMQALNEQTASASQ
+995 TKLQALNEQTAGAAQS
-1010 ATYDYARANGTAVV
+1010 TYDFARANSEGVV
-1024 PALQQAEARM
+1024 PALKQAEGRM
-1034 QTAWK
+1034 QKSWEA
-1039 TAVTAGQKFGLSA
+1039 AVTAGEKFGLTA
-1052 TQAKELAAQMGF
+1052 DQAKVLAAQMGF

-1072 MSTPGLSDT
+1072 MSTPGLSET
-1081 QRQLLYVQG
+1081 QKQLLYVQG

-1102 VSALTAEAKADIE
+1102 VSALTAEAKKDIE
-1115 SVGFKVKT
+1115 DVGFKVKT

-1148 KKLPPKALGVDA
+1148 IKLPAKTVSVNAK
-1160 QTASA
+1160 TAA
-1165 MAALEAV
+1165 TIAALQAV
-1172 RRKVAGTK
+1172 KGQLAGVPR
-1180 GKSVTIGALTGAAQ
+1180 GKSITITAPSGAAIT
-1194 SALTSLGFK
+1194 ALRKIGFNVTSLPHK
-1203 VQRLPNHQIKVTL
+1203 QVRVTV
-1216 PTGGPAAAAAAIQ
+1216 PTGSAFSSTAAIQ

-1236 GKSVTVTTTFVTKGS
+1236 GKTVTNYVNSIVTTTKKSVHEVVGKADGGIVSFYADGGMHENHVAQIARKGTYRVW
-1251 SSAVAP
+1251 AEDEAGDEAYIPLNP
-1257 AHRNYAAGGRIRG
+1257 AKRGRSRQIAAQTVSRLG
-1270 YASGGSPVQFAPDGL
+1270 
-1285 LSGPGTGT
+1285 
-1293 SDSILALLASGAVAR
+1293 GAVAWYA
-1308 VSDTEFVVN
+1308 N
-1317 AASTRRYL
+1317 
-1325 PLLEA
+1325 
-1330 INSGKIPGFAAGGL
+1330 GGL
-1344 ASGGI
+1344 S
-1349 PGFTY
+1349 GFTY
-1354 SPTGQPVLGGP
+1354 TPSGQPVLGGP

-1374 DVQNLKDAWGVLN
+1374 DVQRLKDAWGVLN

-1409 VRHEHHT
+1409 VRHQHHT

-1428 KARSAKKATDKTV
+1428 KAKSAKKTRDKTV
-1441 SADRQKVYS
+1441 SADRQKVYA
-1450 ADAALGVKKGAK
+1450 ADSALGVKRGAK

-1501 EALLENMGQDGYALV
+1501 ESLLENMGQDGYALV

-1524 KQFNNIVK
+1524 KQFNDIVK

-1543 TLADFEKQLGGATQQ
+1543 TLADFDKQLNASTQQ

-1572 GFGDLAQALAAQG
+1572 GFGDLASALAAQG
-1585 DSNAQALAH
+1585 DSNAMTLAH

-1604 AANKSVSKAQAT
+1604 AANKNVTKAQAT
-1616 LTGDDLANSLILLS
+1616 LTGDDLTNSLILLS

-1658 KMSKQIGALPDA
+1658 KMTKQIGALPDA
-1670 NKAVFV
+1670 NKSAFV
-1676 RQWVAQGG
+1676 RQWVSQGG

-1690 GILTKPTPV
+1690 GILTRPTPV

-1713 TGTARSRALL
+1713 TGTVRSRALL

-1738 RWASHGYSDPRSV
+1738 RWASHSYSDMRSG
-1751 GQGNRN
+1751 GQGDRINN
-1757 TYITLY
+1757 ITLN
-1763 GAKQTNAEQAADIA
+1763 GAKQTTAEQAMDIA

>member
-16 GFGTVIRTGTGE
+16 GFGTVVRTGTGE

-51 AARTGLMAMG
+51 AARAGLTAMG

-71 GEAEAAALA
+71 REGEAAALA
-80 ASRGTRAMRDESA
+80 ARRGVRAVRDETA
-93 LAPAAFGRMGAA
+93 LAPGAFGRMGAA
-105 ARTGMGTV
+105 ARNGMGSV

-121 GPVQHLGALLA
+121 GPVKHLGALLA
-132 GGAILFGLHDIVH
+132 GGAIIFGLHDIVH
-145 AGNEYTDAMNKFL
+145 SGNEYTDAMNKFL
-158 EVTRASGAQMSSA
+158 EVTRASGGQMSAA

-215 TIQLSAAARTD
+215 TVQLSAAARTD

-279 AHTMGISIK
+279 AHTMGVSIK

-321 TKLAQKGLHEL
+321 TKQAKVGLHEL
-332 GIEAFDSK
+332 GIEAFDSHGK
-340 GNFKGLQY
+340 FKGLQY

-354 DASHHLTTQ
+354 KASEHMSTQ

-384 AHQGGTAFQQFG
+384 AHQGGEAFNQFG

-425 QLQSAFLQV
+425 QISSAFLQI
-434 YLGVAPGLEKIT
+434 YLGIAPGLEKIT
-446 RSMTKGVSDAIPYIK
+446 RSMTQGVSKAIPYIK

-472 IYGPSVEAKLQS
+472 IYGPTVEAKLH
-484 ASSGIGKAAAS
+484 AAGSGIGRAVAG
-495 LANPVKAA
+495 LATPVKSA
-503 LSGALVAAVP
+503 LTGALVGAVP
-513 LAITSVQSL
+513 VAITSVQSL
-522 EKVLSNAG
+522 EKVLGNAG

-570 MSGILRPIGELV
+570 MSGILRPIGGLI

-597 LSVLSMIA
+597 LSVLAMVA
-605 MRPFRGQ
+605 MRPFRSQ
-612 IQGMR
+612 IQGMQN
-617 DAVVG
+617 AVAG
-622 YGRSAVTS
+622 YGRSAVGA

-638 QTQTMLAS
+638 QTQTILAS

-652 GRWGAGLAALEARNP
+652 GRWGSGLAALEARSP
-667 AIAAMGTSFRS
+667 TIAAMGNSFRT

-689 LVGLRSAAGGAMAA
+689 LVGFRSAAGGALAA

-726 WGIAIAGVMVGL
+726 WGIAIGAAMIGL
-738 DMLAQKQ
+738 DLLAKKQ
-745 QAAAAA
+745 QEAAAAA
-751 TAAHQQRVT
+751 AAHQQRISSLT
-760 GLAQALQ
+760 QALQ
-767 QSAGAMDGSVRS
+767 QSAGVADGSVRA
-779 AAVQIISDAKLKDG
+779 AAVQTLADAKLKDG
-793 KTQLLDVTSKA
+793 KTQLLSVMQSAHIGTTE
-804 GLTAQQVTDAYLGE
+804 LTDAYLGQ
-818 GTSVEKLAQKYKD
+818 GTSLDALRKRL
-831 LAKTKMDEA
+831 
-840 FSKESPSAK
+840 S
-849 NHSDEY
+849 
-855 NSLIE
+855 
-860 QANSYAAAGNA
+860 AAAEENVRFVTAGRSTQKVYTPQGEMYKSAADA
-871 LSGLSGEFGEARK
+871 LGSLSGEFETASKRQK
-884 KQQDLSAAVKGSG
+884 DLAAATKGSG

-909 LQTAIKTLGDSASD
+909 LQGAIKTLGDSASD

-934 LDLLSGGELD
+934 LDLLSGGGLD
-944 VQAAVAT
+944 VQAAVANQ
-951 MNQAILDLNGSYK
+951 NQALLDLNGSYK
-964 DGVDHSKGYGK
+964 DGIDHAKGYGK

-995 TKMQALNEQTASASQ
+995 TKLQGLNEQTAGAAQ
-1010 ATYDYARANGTAVV
+1010 ATYDYARANKTDVV
-1024 PALQQAEARM
+1024 PALHQAEGAM
-1034 QTAWK
+1034 EKSWK
-1039 TAVTAGQKFGLSA
+1039 AAVTAGKKFGLTSD
-1052 TQAKELAAQMGF
+1052 QAKILAAQMGF

-1072 MSTPGLSDT
+1072 MSTPGLTDT
-1081 QRQLLYVQG
+1081 QKQLLYVQG

-1102 VSALTAEAKADIE
+1102 VSALTAEAKQAIE

-1148 KKLPPKALGVDA
+1148 KKLPGKTVPVDA
-1160 QTASA
+1160 KTA
-1165 MAALEAV
+1165 AAIADLQAV
-1172 RRKVAGTK
+1172 KSKLAGVPK
-1180 GKSVTIGALTGAAQ
+1180 GKSITVKAPSGTAIGALKAI
-1194 SALTSLGFK
+1194 GFK
-1203 VQRLPNHQIKVTL
+1203 VTTLPNHQVRITV
-1216 PTGGPAAAAAAIQ
+1216 PTGAAFSAASAIQ
-1229 RYINNLH
+1229 SYVDGLH
-1236 GKSVTVTTTFVTKGS
+1236 GKTVPINIVTTHTDNGTVFHEGGNYGQHKAQGGLIRRYADGG
-1251 SSAVAP
+1251 AVQVIP
-1257 AHRNYAAGGRIRG
+1257 FGG
-1270 YASGGSPVQFAPDGL
+1270 PVI
-1285 LSGPGTGT
+1285 GPGTGT
-1293 SDSILALLASGAVAR
+1293 SDSIPALVSNGEYVVKADAVRKYGVAMFDRINASR
-1308 VSDTEFVVN
+1308 F
-1317 AASTRRYL
+1317 AS
-1325 PLLEA
+1325 
-1330 INSGKIPGFAAGGL
+1330 GGL
-1344 ASGGI
+1344 A
-1349 PGFTY
+1349 GFTY
-1354 SPTGQPVLGGP
+1354 APTPQAVLGGP
-1365 SDAKSRYDQ
+1365 SDPKTRYDNA
-1374 DVQNLKDAWGVLN
+1374 VQALKDAWDRLN
-1387 TALKEQKKAADSL
+1387 SALKDAKKKADDLSN
-1400 TAAEKNLSK
+1400 AEKNLAR
-1409 VRHEHHT
+1409 VRHGHHT
-1416 AAQLRAAEDRVE
+1416 AAQLRAAQSRVD
-1428 KARSAKKATDKTV
+1428 KARSAKKSADRTV
-1441 SADRQKVYS
+1441 SADRAGVNK
-1450 ADAALGVKKGAK
+1450 ADAALGVRKGAK
-1462 APTGFDLKAYEKQL
+1462 APSGFDLRAYETQL
-1476 NASVAATDKWRTNLS
+1476 NKSVAATDKWRGNLA

-1501 EALLENMGQDGYALV
+1501 ESMLEGMGQDGYALV
-1516 NSLAGAST
+1516 NSLAGASN
-1524 KQFNNIVK
+1524 KQFNDIVK

-1543 TLADFEKQLGGATQQ
+1543 TLADFTKQLGTATTQ
-1558 NQQFAADLQKLAAE
+1558 NQQFAKDLQTLAAQ
-1572 GFGDLAQALAAQG
+1572 GFGDLASALAAQG
-1585 DSNAQALAH
+1585 DSNAQTLAH
-1594 EAAGN
+1594 QAVGSKTQAA
-1599 SKSAS
+1599 K
-1604 AANKSVSKAQAT
+1604 ANQAVGKAEGT
-1616 LTGDDLANSLILLS
+1616 LTGDDLTNSLILLS

-1658 KMSKQIGALPDA
+1658 KMTGAISALPA
-1670 NKAVFV
+1670 PNKDVFV
-1676 RQWVAQGG
+1676 RQWVSQGG
-1684 QPMALG
+1684 KAMALG
-1690 GILTKPTPV
+1690 GILSRATPV
-1699 LAGEAGVPEAFIPL
+1699 LAGEAGPEAFIPL
-1713 TGTARSRALL
+1713 TATARSRALL

-1738 RWASHGYSDPRSV
+1738 RYASNGYGTPWGGGGGDRV
-1751 GQGNRN
+1751 TN
-1757 TYITLY
+1757 ITLN
-1763 GAKQTNAEQAADIA
+1763 GAKQTSAEQAADLA
-1777 RHMAFVG
+1777 RHMNFVG

>member
-1 MADRTVRV
+1 VADRTVRV

-16 GFGTVIRTGTGE
+16 GFGTVVRTGTGE
-28 LIALG
+28 LLALG

-51 AARTGLMAMG
+51 VARTGLMAMG

-71 GEAEAAALA
+71 REGEAAALA
-80 ASRGTRAMRDESA
+80 AGRGARTLRNEAA
-93 LAPAAFGRMGAA
+93 LTSPAFGRMGAA
-105 ARTGMGTV
+105 ARAGMGSV

-121 GPVQHLGALLA
+121 GPVKHLGALLA
-132 GGAILFGLHDIVH
+132 GGAIIFGLHDIVH
-145 AGNEYTDAMNKFL
+145 SGNEYTDAMNKFL
-158 EVTRASGAQMSSA
+158 EVTRASGAQMAAA

-195 MVELAKA
+195 MVELSKA
-202 GLSAQDAIKAARG
+202 GLSAQDAIRAARG

-279 AHTMGISIK
+279 AHTMGVSIK

-384 AHQGGTAFQQFG
+384 AHQGGTAFEQFG

-405 AALAAAESKG
+405 EALAAAESKG

-425 QLQSAFLQV
+425 QISSAFLQI
-434 YLGVAPGLEKIT
+434 YLGIAPGLEKVT

-472 IYGPSVEAKLQS
+472 IYGPSVEAKLHAAAGGIGRA
-484 ASSGIGKAAAS
+484 ASSLAAPLKTAIAS
-495 LANPVKAA
+495 
-503 LSGALVAAVP
+503 AAVASVP
-513 LAITSVQSL
+513 LVITSIHSL
-522 EKVLSNAG
+522 GQAFDNAG
-530 AAAAPLVGGMHDLLT
+530 AAAQPLLGGLHDMFS

-555 VATGRLQVGVGLIGD
+555 VLTGRLQVGVGLLGN
-570 MSGILRPIGELV
+570 MTGILRPIGAII
-582 GGIAHAFAGLPGPIQ
+582 GGVAHAFAGLPGPIQ
-597 LSVLSMIA
+597 LSVLAMLA

-612 IQGMR
+612 IQGLQN
-617 DAVVG
+617 AVVG
-622 YGRSAVTS
+622 YGR
-630 FNGVRGAM
+630 
-638 QTQTMLAS
+638 
-646 RAGVSL
+646 AGVNAFRGIGDASLYQRVQAANAGVTL
-652 GRWGAGLAALEARNP
+652 GRFGGVMAELERRSP
-667 AIAAMGTSFRS
+667 TIAAMGNSFRS
-678 ASTGI
+678 TSTSI

-689 LVGLRSAAGGAMAA
+689 LVGFRSAAGGAMAA

-726 WGIAIAGVMVGL
+726 WGVAIGAAMIGL
-738 DMLAQKQ
+738 DLLARKQ
-745 QAAAAA
+745 QEAAAAA
-751 TAAHQQRVT
+751 AAHQQRISSLT
-760 GLAQALQ
+760 QALQ
-767 QSAGAMDGSVRS
+767 QSAGVADGSVRA
-779 AAVQIISDAKLKDG
+779 AAVQTLADTKLKDG
-793 KTQLLDVTSKA
+793 KTALLDVMQSAHIGTTQ
-804 GLTAQQVTDAYLGE
+804 LTDAYLGQ
-818 GTSVEKLAQKYKD
+818 GTSLDGLRKRL
-831 LAKTKMDEA
+831 
-840 FSKESPSAK
+840 S
-849 NHSDEY
+849 
-855 NSLIE
+855 
-860 QANSYAAAGNA
+860 AAAEENSKMVLAGRSAEKVYTPQGLAYKKAANA
-871 LSGLSGEFGEARK
+871 LGSLSGEFETARK
-884 KQQDLSAAVKGSG
+884 RQKDLADATKGSG

-909 LQTAIKTLGDSASD
+909 LQNAIKTLGDSASD

-944 VQAAVAT
+944 VQAAVANQ
-951 MNQAILDLNGSYK
+951 NQALLDLNNSYK
-964 DGVDHSKGYGK
+964 DGTDHAKGYGK

-995 TKMQALNEQTASASQ
+995 TKLQGLNEQTASAAQ
-1010 ATYDYARANGTAVV
+1010 ATYDFARANSTGVV

-1034 QTAWK
+1034 ESSWK
-1039 TAVTAGQKFGLSA
+1039 AAVTAGQKFGLTA
-1052 TQAKELAAQMGF
+1052 DQAKILAMQMGF

-1081 QRQLLYVQG
+1081 QKQLLYVQG

-1102 VSALTAEAKADIE
+1102 VSALTADAKKDIE

-1148 KKLPPKALGVDA
+1148 KRLPSKTVGVNAL
-1160 QTASA
+1160 TASA
-1165 MAALEAV
+1165 IAELNRVQAKV
-1172 RRKVAGTK
+1172 RSTK
-1180 GKSVTIGALTGAAQ
+1180 GKSITVSALTGAAQ
-1194 SALTSLGFK
+1194 SALRTLGFK
-1203 VQRLPNHQIKVTL
+1203 VQTLPNHQIRVTL
-1216 PTGGPAAAAAAIQ
+1216 PTGGAAAAANAIQ
-1229 RYINNLH
+1229 GYVNNLH
-1236 GKSVTVTTTFVTKGS
+1236 GKTVAINVVTTHTDHGT
-1251 SSAVAP
+1251 VA
-1257 AHRNYAAGGRIRG
+1257 HEGGKYARGGLIRG
-1270 YASGGSPVQFAPDGL
+1270 YADGGAIQYMPFGGRVV
-1285 LSGPGTGT
+1285 GPGTGT
-1293 SDSILALLASGAVAR
+1293 SDSIPALVSNGEYVIKADAVR
-1308 VSDTEFVVN
+1308 KYGTHMFDRLN
-1317 AASTRRYL
+1317 AKR
-1325 PLLEA
+1325 
-1330 INSGKIPGFAAGGL
+1330 FAGGGL
-1344 ASGGI
+1344 A
-1349 PGFTY
+1349 GFTY
-1354 SPTGQPVLGGP
+1354 TPTGQAVLGGP
-1365 SDAKSRYDQ
+1365 SDPKTRYDKAV
-1374 DVQNLKDAWGVLN
+1374 DDLKAAWDKLNSALTDA
-1387 TALKEQKKAADSL
+1387 KKKANDL
-1400 TAAEKNLSK
+1400 GDAEKNLSR
-1409 VRHEHHT
+1409 VRHGHHT
-1416 AAQLRAAEDRVE
+1416 AAQLRAAESRVD
-1428 KARSAKKATDKTV
+1428 KARSAKKASDKVV
-1441 SADRQKVYS
+1441 SADRQGVYK
-1450 ADAALGVKKGAK
+1450 ADAALGVRKGAK
-1462 APTGFDLKAYEKQL
+1462 APSSFDLKAYEAQL
-1476 NASVAATDKWRTNLS
+1476 SKSVAATDKWRGNLA
-1491 KISKRGGAEV
+1491 KITKRGGVEV
-1501 EALLENMGQDGYALV
+1501 ESLLEGMGEDGYALV
-1516 NSLAGAST
+1516 NSLASASD
-1524 KQFNNIVK
+1524 KQFKSIVA

-1543 TLADFEKQLGGATQQ
+1543 TLADFTKQLGAATTE
-1558 NQQFAADLQKLAAE
+1558 NQQFAKDLQTLAAE

-1585 DSNAQALAH
+1585 DSNAQAVAH
-1594 EAAGN
+1594 QAVG
-1599 SKSAS
+1599 SKTQAAS
-1604 AANKSVSKAQAT
+1604 ANAAVGKAQGT
-1616 LTGDDLANSLILLS
+1616 LTGDDLTNSLILLS

-1640 ADLIAAGLGT
+1640 ADLIAAGLTT

-1658 KMSKQIGALPDA
+1658 KMTGAIGSLPA
-1670 NKAVFV
+1670 PNKDTFV
-1676 RQWVAQGG
+1676 RQWVSQGG
-1684 QPMALG
+1684 KAMAVG
-1690 GILTKPTPV
+1690 GILSRPTAV
-1699 LAGEAGVPEAFIPL
+1699 LAGEAGPEAFIPL
-1713 TGTARSRALL
+1713 TATARSRALL

-1738 RWASHGYSDPRSV
+1738 RYAGNGYGTPWGGGHGDRV
-1751 GQGNRN
+1751 TN
-1757 TYITLY
+1757 ITLN
-1763 GAKQTNAEQAADIA
+1763 GAKQTSAEQAADIA
-1777 RHMAFVG
+1777 RHMTFVG